1 MIGNPCKHASSH
13 APPLAIAG
21 DAATTQTGRQIPIR
35 RLDPDRRGPALAQ
48 HADFGTT
55 DGMTTRQN
63 GGYGDP
69 ACQVELMTVK
79 AEYMEHVILP
89 NHCQT

>member
-13 APPLAIAG
+13 APPLAIVG
-21 DAATTQTGRQIPIR
+21 NAAA
-35 RLDPDRRGPALAQ
+35 DPANSYQAFDQDRRGPALAQ
-48 HADFGTT
+48 HAGFGTT
-55 DGMTTRQN
+55 DGMTTPQN